1 MKILIGGVPF
11 GRNNVGDEAILECV
25 VAILRKTFVDAVL
38 TVSTDDGAETARKLK
53 VNTVELFGFEPPY
66 SHARMVQVIQEH
78 DVFVWAGATGLSD
91 YPEIPL
97 EMLRLAQVAGRKTIV
112 WNVGMNDE
120 LNPAKY
126 RVLPGKKR
134 VLLSLLSRLTLGCW
148 DGVALVEKHRVRRA
162 KTAIASTLAAADLV
176 VVRDPES
183 REQVLQSGTRAEV
196 VVGADSALLLSPTP
210 VMGLNLP
217 SEFSQ
222 VLSFGG
228 AKVGICVSAQRKI
241 ANLDK
246 LVAYCDGVVENDTRR
261 IVFIP
266 MNPIT
271 DAGLMDGLRRKMK
284 WSDRAAVLTGRYEP
298 AEILAITSQMDLII
312 SSRLHLIILA
322 SIVHIPFIGVSRGS
336 KVDNFLR
343 PYGLKS
349 VGNVE
354 QCDFDRLRLETE
366 RLLAGKAAF
375 AAQSREV
382 REVLLERLNQAT
394 LRLKE
399 VLS

>member
-1 MKILIGGVPF
+1 
-11 GRNNVGDEAILECV
+11 
-25 VAILRKTFVDAVL
+25 
-38 TVSTDDGAETARKLK
+38 
-53 VNTVELFGFEPPY
+53 
-66 SHARMVQVIQEH
+66 
-78 DVFVWAGATGLSD
+78 
-91 YPEIPL
+91 
-97 EMLRLAQVAGRKTIV
+97 MLRLAQVAGRKTIV